1 MLATLTLNCN
11 NQSLEWEQDPT
22 EIYAGNINI
31 DSISFK
37 FCELWDGYTKTA
49 VFYRNGQEAYHVLLN
64 DDNTCLI
71 PPEITETNGLV
82 HIGVFGI
89 KDDCRRTTAVKN
101 WYLNEGILTEGKPS
115 DPTPDIYQQIINLC
129 NETQDKVE
137 DVVKGEEARVE
148 AEKTREK
155 EFEEMKNKLPSKDNP
170 LPITDGGTEAT
181 TPFAATRK
189 LGQTIYNC
197 SKSASSDISLTINTF
212 FVGAGCEL
220 RLFVKNGSTKANLN
234 LEVNGKNYPVYSAL
248 TGKPLT
254 GNEIGVNQLRT
265 FVLSEA
271 YGDLPM
277 RWTLLGSNV
286 DIGMFNDLK
295 NQIGDINTALDN
307 IIAIQKSL
315 IGGDSV

>member
-37 FCELWDGYTKTA
+37 FCELWDGYSKTA

-129 NETQDKVE
+129 NETKAIAQSVREDADNGVFKGDKG
-137 DVVKGEEARVE
+137 DKGEKGDTGVQGIQGIQG
-148 AEKTREK
+148 EKGEDGYTPRKGVDYYTETDK
-155 EFEEMKNKLPSKDNP
+155 QELVNDVLAALP
-170 LPITDGGTEAT
+170 
-181 TPFAATRK
+181 
-189 LGQTIYNC
+189 
-197 SKSASSDISLTINTF
+197 
-212 FVGAGCEL
+212 
-220 RLFVKNGSTKANLN
+220 NGD
-234 LEVNGKNYPVYSAL
+234 EVSY
-248 TGKPLT
+248 
-254 GNEIGVNQLRT
+254 
-265 FVLSEA
+265 
-271 YGDLPM
+271 
-277 RWTLLGSNV
+277 
-286 DIGMFNDLK
+286 
-295 NQIGDINTALDN
+295 
-307 IIAIQKSL
+307 
-315 IGGDSV
+315 